1 MYVKLPSFLFHIFH
15 LIEICQEI
23 LQMTTTSVIVQRV
36 ILEAKRMLTDKRLTV
51 NEIAV
56 ALGYDDYSYFSR
68 LFKKQV
74 GKSPTDFRLS
84 RI

>member
-1 MYVKLPSFLFHIFH
+1 MKKT
-15 LIEICQEI
+15 LIA
-23 LQMTTTSVIVQRV
+23 L
-36 ILEAKRMLTDKRLTV
+36 ALTAGATLSALAQD
-51 NEIAV
+51 I
-56 ALGYDDYSYFSR
+56 LGYDDYSYFSR